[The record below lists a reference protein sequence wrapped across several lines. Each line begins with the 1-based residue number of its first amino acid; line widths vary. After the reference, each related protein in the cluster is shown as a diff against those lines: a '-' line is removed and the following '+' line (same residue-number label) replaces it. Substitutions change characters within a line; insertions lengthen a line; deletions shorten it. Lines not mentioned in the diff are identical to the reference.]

1 MNDFLKNLFTVFPV
15 NHRRTVYQQVLLQR
29 SLSKTGEPATARVIE
44 IKKGRG
50 IYNYVNVRLGVSI
63 QSKTEVIYRRMS
75 TLASKSNVPKIGELI
90 PIRYRPDDLSG
101 MMVIAE

>member
-15 NHRRTVYQQVLLQR
+15 NHRRTVYQQVMLQR
-29 SLSKTGEPATARVIE
+29 SLSKTGEPATARVME

-50 IYNYVNVRLGVSI
+50 IYNYVNVKLRVTI
-63 QSKTEVIYRRMS
+63 QSKTEVVYRQMS
-75 TLASKSNVPKIGELI
+75 TLASKSNVPRIGEII

>member
-1 MNDFLKNLFTVFPV
+1 MNDFLKGLFTVFPV

-29 SLSKTGEPATARVIE
+29 SLSKTGEPATARVME

-50 IYNYVNVRLGVSI
+50 IYNYVNVKMGVSI
-63 QSKTEVIYRRMS
+63 QSKTEVVYRQMS
-75 TLASKSNVPKIGELI
+75 TLVSKSNLPKIGEII

-101 MMVIAE
+101 TLVIDE

>member
-44 IKKGRG
+44 VKKGRG
-50 IYNYVNVRLGVSI
+50 IYNYVNVKLRVTI
-63 QSKTEVIYRRMS
+63 QSKTEVIYRQMS
-75 TLASKSNVPKIGELI
+75 TLASKSNVPKIGEII
-90 PIRYRPDDLSG
+90 PIRYQPNDLSG
-101 MMVIAE
+101 TLVIAE

>member
-15 NHRRTVYQQVLLQR
+15 NHRRMVYQQVLLQR

-50 IYNYVNVRLGVSI
+50 IYNYVNVKLRVTI
-63 QSKTEVIYRRMS
+63 QSKTEVIYRQMS
-75 TLASKSNVPKIGELI
+75 TLASKSNLPRIGEII
-90 PIRYRPDDLSG
+90 PIRYCPDDVSG
-101 MMVIAE
+101 IMVIAE

>member
-15 NHRRTVYQQVLLQR
+15 NHRRTVYEQVLLQR
-29 SLSKTGEPATARVIE
+29 SLSRTGEPATARVME

-50 IYNYVNVRLGVSI
+50 IYNYVNVKLRVTI
-63 QSKTEVIYRRMS
+63 QSKTEVVYRQMS
-75 TLASKSNVPKIGELI
+75 MLASKNNVPRIGQVI

-101 MMVIAE
+101 TMVIAE

>member
-50 IYNYVNVRLGVSI
+50 IYNYVNVKLRVTI
-63 QSKTEVIYRRMS
+63 QSQTEVVYRQMS
-75 TLASKSNVPKIGELI
+75 TLASKSNLPKIGEII

-101 MMVIAE
+101 MLVIAE

>member
-50 IYNYVNVRLGVSI
+50 IYNYVNVKLGVTI
-63 QSKTEVIYRRMS
+63 QSPTEVVYCQMR
-75 TLASKSNVPKIGELI
+75 TLASKSNLPKIGEII
-90 PIRYRPDDLSG
+90 PIRYRPDDLSE
-101 MMVIAE
+101 MLVIAE

>member
-90 PIRYRPDDLSG
+90 PIRYHPDDLSG
-101 MMVIAE
+101 MMVIAQ

>member
-29 SLSKTGEPATARVIE
+29 SLSKKGKPATAQVME

-50 IYNYVNVRLGVSI
+50 IYNYVNVKLRVTI
-63 QSKTEVIYRRMS
+63 HSKTEVAYRQMS
-75 TLASKSNVPKIGELI
+75 TLASKSKLPKIGEII
-90 PIRYRPDDLSG
+90 PIRYRPEDLSG
-101 MMVIAE
+101 TMVIAE

>member
-44 IKKGRG
+44 VKKGRG
-50 IYNYVNVRLGVSI
+50 IYNYVHVKLRVTI
-63 QSKTEVIYRRMS
+63 QSKTEVIYRQMS
-75 TLASKSNVPKIGELI
+75 TLASKSNVPKIGEII
-90 PIRYRPDDLSG
+90 PIRYQPNDLSG
-101 MMVIAE
+101 TLVIAE

>member
-29 SLSKTGEPATARVIE
+29 SLSRTGETATARVME

-50 IYNYVNVRLGVSI
+50 IYNYVNVKLRVTI
-63 QSKTEVIYRRMS
+63 QSKTEVVYRQMS
-75 TLASKSNVPKIGELI
+75 TLASKSNVPRIGEII

>member
-29 SLSKTGEPATARVIE
+29 SLSKTGEPATARVME

-50 IYNYVNVRLGVSI
+50 IYNYVNVKLRVTI
-63 QSKTEVIYRRMS
+63 QSKTEVVYRQMS
-75 TLASKSNVPKIGELI
+75 TLASKTNVPRIGEII